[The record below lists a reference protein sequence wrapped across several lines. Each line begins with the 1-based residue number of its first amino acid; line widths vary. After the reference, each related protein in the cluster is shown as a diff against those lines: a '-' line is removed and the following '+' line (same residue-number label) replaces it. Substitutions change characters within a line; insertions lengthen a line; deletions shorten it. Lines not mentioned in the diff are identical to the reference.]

1 MPTGISKLQRQKM
14 NERFQEL
21 AKQTQLCYNYL
32 GLGSDRFNEYNT
44 RLERFSTMLI
54 EQCITHIISLESKLS
69 LGYHGEWLG
78 QELRKH
84 YGIKNERT
92 ISRA

>member
-1 MPTGISKLQRQKM
+1 M
-14 NERFQEL
+14 NERIEKL
-21 AKQTQLCYNYL
+21 AQHAQLCYNYL
-32 GLGSDRFNEYNT
+32 NLGSDRSNEYNT

-78 QELRKH
+78 QELRKY
-84 YGIKNERT
+84 YGIDNEPT
-92 ISRA
+92 I